1 MVVKE
6 IIRELGQNWEV
17 MFFLRMIPR
26 LLVTAVLCG
35 LIGVEREHV
44 NRPAGLRTHVL
55 VGISAALVMIT
66 SEYLFHQYHEMSNLD
81 PARLG
86 AQVISGIG
94 FLGAGTIVKD
104 GFSVRGLTTAASLW
118 AVACIG
124 LAAGSGLYSGA
135 ILATIFI
142 YATLQ
147 LMKTIIGKQ
156 KYYKVLRV
164 RLFKIDDTIE
174 KIKVEL
180 EKSHI
185 YINQTELFML
195 EENMSEV
202 RIKISVSSEKSM
214 LFTALEVIR
223 NMENVSYVDIE

>member
-1 MVVKE
+1 MEKLMDL
-6 IIRELGQNWEV
+6 IRNDWELL
-17 MFFLRMIPR
+17 FFFRMIPR
-26 LLVTAVLCG
+26 LLVTAILCG
-35 LIGVEREHV
+35 WIGGEREHV

-66 SEYLFHQYHEMSNLD
+66 SEYLFEQYHEVSNLD

-135 ILATIFI
+135 ILATVFI
-142 YATLQ
+142 YVTLQ
-147 LMKTIIGKQ
+147 VMKNIMGKQ

-164 RLFKIDDTIE
+164 RLLHIDETIE
-174 KIKVEL
+174 KIKIEL

-195 EENMSEV
+195 EENISEV
-202 RIKISVSSEKSM
+202 RMKISVSSEKSM
-214 LFTALEVIR
+214 LFTAMEAIR

>member
-1 MVVKE
+1 MEK
-6 IIRELGQNWEV
+6 IIDGIRSNWEI

-26 LLVTAVLCG
+26 LMVTAVLCG

-66 SEYLFHQYHEMSNLD
+66 SEYLFHQYNEMANID

-104 GFSVRGLTTAASLW
+104 GFNVRGLTTAASLW

-124 LAAGSGLYSGA
+124 LAAGAGLYSGA

-142 YATLQ
+142 YVTLEV
-147 LMKTIIGKQ
+147 MKNIIGKQ

-164 RLFKIDDTIE
+164 RWLKIDETIE
-174 KIKVEL
+174 NIKIEL

-195 EENMSEV
+195 EENMSEI
-202 RIKISVSSEKSM
+202 RMKISISSEKSM
-214 LFTALEVIR
+214 LSSAMEAIR

>member
-1 MVVKE
+1 MEK
-6 IIRELGQNWEV
+6 IIDGIRSNWEI

-26 LLVTAVLCG
+26 LMVTAVLCG

-66 SEYLFHQYHEMSNLD
+66 SEYLFHQYNEMANID

-104 GFSVRGLTTAASLW
+104 GFNVRGLTTAASLW

-124 LAAGSGLYSGA
+124 LAAGAGLYSGA

-142 YATLQ
+142 YVTLEV
-147 LMKTIIGKQ
+147 MKNIIGKQ
-156 KYYKVLRV
+156 KHYKVLRV
-164 RLFKIDDTIE
+164 RLLKIDETIE
-174 KIKVEL
+174 NIKIEL

-195 EENMSEV
+195 EENMSEI
-202 RIKISVSSEKSM
+202 RMKISISSEKSM
-214 LFTALEVIR
+214 LSSAMEAIR

>member
-1 MVVKE
+1 MMEVLDYLRE
-6 IIRELGQNWEV
+6 INVASICLRIILSIIIGGVLG
-17 MFFLRMIPR
+17 L
-26 LLVTAVLCG
+26 
-35 LIGVEREHV
+35 ERGRK
-44 NRPAGLRTHVL
+44 NRPAGFRTYVL
-55 VGISAALVMIT
+55 VCLGSAMVMMT
-66 SEYLFHQYHEMSNLD
+66 NQYVFQEYGVSD
-81 PARLG
+81 PTRMG

-104 GFSVRGLTTAASLW
+104 GFNVRGLTTAASLW

-124 LAAGSGLYSGA
+124 LAAGAGLYSGA

-142 YATLQ
+142 YVTLEV
-147 LMKTIIGKQ
+147 MKNIIGKQ

-164 RLFKIDDTIE
+164 RLLKIDETIE
-174 KIKVEL
+174 NIKIEL

-195 EENMSEV
+195 EENMSEI
-202 RIKISVSSEKSM
+202 RMKISISSEKSM
-214 LFTALEVIR
+214 LSSAMEAIR

>member
-1 MVVKE
+1 MAE
-6 IIRELGQNWEV
+6 LMDLIRSNWEV
-17 MFFLRMIPR
+17 LFFFRMIPR
-26 LLVTAVLCG
+26 LLVTAALCG
-35 LIGVEREHV
+35 WIGVEREHV

-55 VGISAALVMIT
+55 VGVSAALVMIT
-66 SEYLFHQYHEMSNLD
+66 SEYLFHQYHETSNLD

-135 ILATIFI
+135 ILATALI
-142 YATLQ
+142 YVILEV
-147 LMKTIIGKQ
+147 MKNVMGKQ

-164 RLFKIDDTIE
+164 RL
-174 KIKVEL
+174 IKMDETVEVIKAEL

-195 EENMSEV
+195 EENIREV
-202 RIKISVSSEKSM
+202 RMKISVSSEKSM
-214 LFTALEVIR
+214 LLSALEVIR
-223 NMENVSYVDIE
+223 NMENVSYVDVE

>member
-1 MVVKE
+1 MEE
-6 IIRELGQNWEV
+6 IIDGIRSNWEI
-17 MFFLRMIPR
+17 MFLLRMIPR
-26 LLVTAVLCG
+26 LTVTAILCG

-66 SEYLFHQYHEMSNLD
+66 SEYLFHQYYEMANMD

-124 LAAGSGLYSGA
+124 LAAGAGLYSGA

-142 YATLQ
+142 YVTLQ
-147 LMKTIIGKQ
+147 LMKNIMGKQ

-164 RLFKIDDTIE
+164 RILKIDETIE
-174 KIKVEL
+174 KIKIEL

-195 EENMSEV
+195 EENMSEI
-202 RIKISVSSEKSM
+202 RMKISISSEKSM
-214 LFTALEVIR
+214 LSSAMEAIR